1 MDKIS
6 QDLVAVGILVLCE
19 RERVVETETNTHISQ
34 SYSIRDESSS
44 LYASRL
50 DSLEE
55 VDHTLCLESLQ
66 LRVEADEGPSPAHS
80 ITG

>member
-19 RERVVETETNTHISQ
+19 REKVVETETNTHYLT
-34 SYSIRDESSS
+34 YSIRDESSS